1 MQYTLF
7 LPCYLIIAA
16 SANSDT
22 NKVIMLRCLH
32 F

>member
-16 SANSDT
+16 SANST